1 MSRILAFIFLFFLM
15 GSILGIAIIGVKME
29 WPVKT
34 IESEEVK
41 DLHRIIQEKDRI
53 IKRQK
58 QIIAQLQQ
66 K

>member
-1 MSRILAFIFLFFLM
+1 M

-29 WPVKT
+29 LPVKT

>member
-29 WPVKT
+29 LPVKT